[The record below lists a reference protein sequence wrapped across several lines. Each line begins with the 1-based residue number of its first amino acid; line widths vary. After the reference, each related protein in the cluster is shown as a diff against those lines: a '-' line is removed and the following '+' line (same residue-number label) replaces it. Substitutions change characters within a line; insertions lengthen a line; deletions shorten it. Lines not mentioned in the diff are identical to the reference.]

1 MRANFVLS
9 GVATGIR
16 RNMTMTIALIL
27 STAIAL
33 AFVGAA
39 ILADREIANFKHDY
53 EGKLNVSLYLCP
65 PPVQGL
71 KPIGNCAAM
80 LSQAET
86 NAKKNKTKVDDEWRT
101 LWTQEKD
108 TLSAKLN
115 RDPIVTSISFVSE
128 QEAVD
133 RYRKTVPPLVAKTTQ
148 VGDLPASF
156 TIKLQNIKTD
166 YDKFVTEYKDE
177 PGVSGTTNESTVL
190 KTLLNVIDGVRLFS
204 IMIAIVVLIASI
216 LLIANTIQV
225 AAAQRKNETSIMRLV
240 GASRWMTE
248 LPFMLETV
256 VATFV
261 GGLIALLLITLGK
274 EFVLNNVFKVPVQ
287 NGVIPNLSTND
298 ILVAGG
304 LGIIAGIVLS
314 AVTAFA
320 TLRLYVRL

>member
-16 RNMTMTIALIL
+16 RNLTMTIALVL

-39 ILADREIANFKHDY
+39 LLAQTEISNFKHDY
-53 EGKLNVSLYLCP
+53 ESKLNVSLYLCP
-65 PPVQGL
+65 AVQEGC
-71 KPIGNCAAM
+71 KHPYTEAEKAA
-80 LSQAET
+80 LLDKLDHDSSVAKSTFISQAD
-86 NAKKNKTKVDDEWRT
+86 AVARFKKTAS
-101 LWTQEKD
+101 L
-108 TLSAKLN
+108 
-115 RDPIVTSISFVSE
+115 I
-128 QEAVD
+128 
-133 RYRKTVPPLVAKTTQ
+133 VAKNTT

-156 TIKLQNIKTD
+156 TIKLKDIKND
-166 YDKFVTEYKDE
+166 YNKFVSTYKNE
-177 PGVSGTTNESTVL
+177 PGVAGTTNESQVL
-190 KTLLNVIDGVRLFS
+190 KTLLKIIDGARLFS
-204 IMIAIVVLIASI
+204 IGIALVVLIASI

-248 LPFMLETV
+248 LPFMLETI

-261 GGLIALLLITLGK
+261 GGLIALGLIALGK
-274 EFVLNNVFKVPVQ
+274 QFVLNGIFKSPVD

-304 LGIIAGIVLS
+304 VGLIAGIVL
-314 AVTAFA
+314 AALTAFA
-320 TLRLYVRL
+320 TLRLYVKL

>member
-1 MRANFVLS
+1 VRANFVLS

-53 EGKLNVSLYLCP
+53 EGQLNVSIYLCTK
-65 PPVQGL
+65 PVVAPEKGAPCQDRYTD
-71 KPIGNCAAM
+71 
-80 LSQAET
+80 AE
-86 NAKKNKTKVDDEWRT
+86 KTAIEQKLADDSVVSSV
-101 LWTQEKD
+101 K
-108 TLSAKLN
+108 
-115 RDPIVTSISFVSE
+115 FVSE
-128 QEAVD
+128 KDAIVNA
-133 RYRKTVPPLVAKTTQ
+133 RKTYEPKVRNLLE

-156 TIKLQNIKTD
+156 TVHLNDLRKD
-166 YDKFVTEYKDE
+166 YPTFRQAYEDL
-177 PGVSGTTNESTVL
+177 PGVGGVQNPSDAL
-190 KTLLNVIDGVRLFS
+190 KTLLDAIDGVKFFS
-204 IMIAIVVLIASI
+204 ILIAVVVLVASI

-256 VATFV
+256 IATFL
-261 GGLIALLLITLGK
+261 GGLIALGLIWIGK
-274 EFVLNNVFKVPVQ
+274 VIVLNNIFKVPVER
-287 NGVIPNLSTND
+287 NVIPDLGTND

-304 LGIIAGIVLS
+304 LGLIGGILLS
-314 AVTAFA
+314 ALTAFA